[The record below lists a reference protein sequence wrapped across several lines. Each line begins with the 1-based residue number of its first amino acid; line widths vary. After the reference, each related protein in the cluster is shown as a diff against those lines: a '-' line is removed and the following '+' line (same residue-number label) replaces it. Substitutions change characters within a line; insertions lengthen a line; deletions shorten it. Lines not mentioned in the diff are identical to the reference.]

1 MPLPC
6 ADAETLTELRA
17 MPISMLASDDWPNA
31 QAGFDWTNL
40 EIFTDS
46 QAARIRARLAD
57 AAPLYTFRILLMCAY
72 KHRNCSDPDEDCEGT
87 ASRLHVLLRVA
98 GLDAHKVVYQNTRAA
113 GCMRKAGNKG
123 CVDPDESLRE
133 QEINLALD
141 AMFLLWLGNKGVYI
155 TKGTLALSNA
165 AHSLVAACYGLTQK
179 LHGRVTN
186 PAYLCTRSTYA
197 QTAATPLFLQRCA
210 TPRDTVIRE

>member
-1 MPLPC
+1 MSMTTTAHTSGCTGSACSEGWQEENIVEFYCDPTTLPKVQQATALMTQNPSIDPC
-6 ADAETLTELRA
+6 DAL
-17 MPISMLASDDWPNA
+17 A

-87 ASRLHVLLRVA
+87 ASRLHVLLRAA

-113 GCMRKAGNKG
+113 GCMRK
-123 CVDPDESLRE
+123 E
-133 QEINLALD
+133 
-141 AMFLLWLGNKGVYI
+141 
-155 TKGTLALSNA
+155 
-165 AHSLVAACYGLTQK
+165 
-179 LHGRVTN
+179 
-186 PAYLCTRSTYA
+186 
-197 QTAATPLFLQRCA
+197 
-210 TPRDTVIRE
+210 